1 MIHEWITWL
10 IRLQHN
16 IFSCVAIV
24 KLAARTMSF
33 SEENQ
38 VEDPLLAVSSGDDD
52 SEYST
57 EEGKD
62 DDEDEE
68 IDNEDE
74 QIQTETQPTKTS
86 SATNNL
92 SVFQRVVQFCDEKL
106 LSKDFKSHV
115 IKDTKTQ
122 AINEISNFVDN
133 PMVEKD
139 SDPEVTA
146 VQIFENGENLLA
158 NQTLRVALKHMMEIV
173 SQIVDLHILYKVE
186 MIFLCNAAGNE
197 IGITSY
203 FQQIIGK

>member
-1 MIHEWITWL
+1 M

-33 SEENQ
+33 SEENE
-38 VEDPLLAVSSGDDD
+38 VEDPLLAISSGDDD
-52 SEYST
+52 SEYSA

-62 DDEDEE
+62 DD
-68 IDNEDE
+68 EDE

-92 SVFQRVVQFCDEKL
+92 SVFKRVVQVCDEKL
-106 LSKDFKSHV
+106 LLKDFKVHV
-115 IKDTKTQ
+115 IKDTKTK
-122 AINEISNFVDN
+122 AIKEISNLVDF

-139 SDPEVTA
+139 SNPEVTA
-146 VQIFENGENLLA
+146 VQIFENGGNLLA
-158 NQTLRVALKHMMEIV
+158 NKTLRVALKHMMLIV

-186 MIFLCNAAGNE
+186 MIYLFNSASNE